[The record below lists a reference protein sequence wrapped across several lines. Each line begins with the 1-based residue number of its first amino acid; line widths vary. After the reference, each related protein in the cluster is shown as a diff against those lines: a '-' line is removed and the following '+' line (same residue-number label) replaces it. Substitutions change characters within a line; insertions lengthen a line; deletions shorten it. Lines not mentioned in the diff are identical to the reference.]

1 MSENKI
7 EDLPNAVI
15 YLRVSSKKQADE
27 GYSIPSQEV
36 NCKNYAQLK
45 KFNVAKIFIDE
56 GVSATIH
63 LWNRP
68 SGKAMKEYVAKNKIQ
83 HIIVVKMDR
92 LFRNV
97 QDLLSTID
105 ELKMMNV
112 GLHLLEFQGQT
123 IDTTSAMGRFFLTVI
138 GGMAELE
145 SGQISERTKESVKH
159 MKRENKRFTG
169 EIYGWDCKDGNL
181 SPNWYE
187 QYVIDYMRDLFYGY
201 GYSGY
206 KVSKILNDLGERGK
220 LGGIWRSS
228 TVIRTINYEF
238 HENRNKP
245 EFTKPALW
253 NNVAFTDLIP
263 WTTKSCLNLYPSNS
277 EPPKMPSSYPMAF
290 GRVKLQQ
297 IQEIR
302 AEHMEEAVPVLDCEL
317 QSNFILGR
325 IITPSDCLINWD
337 EL

>member
-1 MSENKI
+1 MSENKT
-7 EDLPNAVI
+7 EDPPNAVI

-68 SGKAMKEYVAKNKIQ
+68 SGKAMKEYVGKNNIQ

-206 KVSKILNDLGERGK
+206 KVSKILNALGERGK

-238 HENRNKP
+238 HENRDNA
-245 EFTKPALW
+245 EFTKPIWWSNAT
-253 NNVAFTDLIP
+253 FTDLIS

-277 EPPKMPSSYPMAF
+277 EPPKMSSPYPSAF
-290 GRVKLQQ
+290 GKVIPQKTPTVDVENTNNTTPIL
-297 IQEIR
+297 
-302 AEHMEEAVPVLDCEL
+302 ASEL
-317 QSNFILGR
+317 EPDSVMR
-325 IITPSDCLINWD
+325 KEITPSDCLINWD
-337 EL
+337 EI